1 MFMRRSLSVIEASIR
16 MIRAIQNGEKTA
28 TLVALSLKRRGF
40 FFGSVFANAGKIQ
53 VRRQDEFG
61 VLE

>member
-1 MFMRRSLSVIEASIR
+1 MRLSLSAIEASIR

-28 TLVALSLKRRGF
+28 TLLALFLKHREF
-40 FFGSVFANAGKIQ
+40 FFGRVFANAAKIQ

-61 VLE
+61 VPE

>member
-1 MFMRRSLSVIEASIR
+1 MFMKLSLSAIEASIG

-28 TLVALSLKRRGF
+28 TLLALVFVRRGF
-40 FFGSVFANAGKIQ
+40 FFGRVSASAGTIQ

-61 VLE
+61 VPE

>member
-1 MFMRRSLSVIEASIR
+1 MFMKLSLSAIEASIR

-28 TLVALSLKRRGF
+28 TLLALFLRRRGF
-40 FFGSVFANAGKIQ
+40 FIGRVFANAGKIQ

-61 VLE
+61 VPE